1 MYGTNQD
8 LKSLSKD
15 ALIMLIR
22 ENSAKS
28 KSVRN
33 LLENIHGVAW
43 EFDLHTD
50 SFTCVSANSEDFLG
64 YSAEDWKDFNSW
76 KQMLH
81 PEDREYNANYCTTS
95 TLDGK
100 DHFMEYRMLKKDG
113 SLIWVLDI
121 VTLGRN
127 AIGKPEKLY
136 GFIIDI
142 TKKKE
147 ATLQLQK
154 ERQFFQTIIDSMPS
168 PMMVINSDYS
178 VSMMNKARKKD
189 LIGRTFIDNNNPKC
203 YEISHY
209 RETPCNGAEHTC
221 PLEKVLQSE
230 QAADVVHNHKK
241 PDGTNSFVKLSA
253 SPLFDEKH
261 NCIGI
266 IETATD
272 ITEHVELS
280 QALQESNEQ
289 LHYKAHFDY
298 LTGLPNRALFMDRLE
313 QTIKDAKRNQEKFAL
328 FFMDLDH
335 FKQINDTYGHATGD
349 KVLQAITQR
358 FTTSHRENDTLA
370 RLSGDEF
377 TLIMKNVHSKESIYL
392 LAEKIRK
399 KIQQPLEIDG
409 YTLQLSTSIG
419 ITCYPADGTDAES
432 LLAGSDNMMYKS
444 KTEGKNRFTFFNPN
458 SNT

>member
-1 MYGTNQD
+1 MYQNTQD
-8 LKSLSKD
+8 LHALSKD
-15 ALIMLIR
+15 ELIALIQD
-22 ENSAKS
+22 NSAKS

-33 LLENIHGVAW
+33 LLDNIHGVAW
-43 EFDLHTD
+43 EFDLQAD
-50 SFTCVSANSEDFLG
+50 KFTCVSANSDDILG
-64 YSAEDWKDFNSW
+64 YPVQEWKDFESW
-76 KQMLH
+76 KQMIH
-81 PEDREYNANYCTTS
+81 PEDREYNANYCTTC

-113 SLIWVLDI
+113 GVIWVLDI
-121 VTLGRN
+121 VTLGKN
-127 AIGKPEKLY
+127 SVGKPEKLY

-154 ERQFFQTIIDSMPS
+154 ERAFFQTIIDSMPS
-168 PMMVINSDYS
+168 PMMVINNDYS
-178 VSMMNKARKKD
+178 VSMMNEARKKD

-209 RETPCNGAEHTC
+209 RETPCDGAEHTC
-221 PLEKVLQSE
+221 PLEKVLQSK
-230 QAADVVHNHKK
+230 QAIDVVHNHKRA
-241 PDGTNSFVKLSA
+241 DGTNSFVKLSA
-253 SPLFDEKH
+253 SPFFDDNN
-261 NCIGI
+261 NCTGI
-266 IETATD
+266 IEIATD

-298 LTGLPNRALFMDRLE
+298 LTGLPNRALFMDRLA

-335 FKQINDTYGHATGD
+335 FKQVNDTYGHALGD
-349 KVLQAITQR
+349 KVLQAMTQR
-358 FTTSHRENDTLA
+358 FSASHRDNDILA

-377 TLIMKNVHSKESIYL
+377 TLIVKNIHSKESVQA

-409 YTLQLSTSIG
+409 HTLQLSTSIG
-419 ITCYPADGTDAES
+419 ITLYPEDGTDVES
-432 LLAGSDNMMYKS
+432 LLLGSDNMMYKS
-444 KTEGKNRFTFFNPN
+444 KAAGKNRFTFFNPN
-458 SNT
+458 